1 MAETERGTR
10 FRRLPRQVREQQM
23 LDAAVE
29 VFSRRGYRQASMD
42 EIAEMAGISK
52 PMIYA
57 YLGSKDELFAACITR
72 EAHLL
77 VDRISAVV
85 GAGGPPDGLLWQAL
99 HAFFGY
105 VDEHRGGWLVLYRQ
119 ARGEDAPFAS
129 QVAASRANIAAVVAG
144 LLGQAMDAEGAARPP
159 EPELTAVAHA
169 LVGAAES
176 LADRMVDQP
185 GETPTCSAARG
196 GGRHG
201 MAQPPASDRDQSVT

>member
-57 YLGSKDELFAACITR
+57 YLGPKDELFAACITR

-85 GAGGPPDGLLWQAL
+85 GAGGPPDGPAL
-99 HAFFGY
+99 A
-105 VDEHRGGWLVLYRQ
+105 
-119 ARGEDAPFAS
+119 
-129 QVAASRANIAAVVAG
+129 
-144 LLGQAMDAEGAARPP
+144 GAARLLRVRGRAPRR
-159 EPELTAVAHA
+159 LARAVPAGPRRGRA
-169 LVGAAES
+169 V
-176 LADRMVDQP
+176 RQP
-185 GETPTCSAARG
+185 GGGQPGQHRRRG
-196 GGRHG
+196 GRPARPGHG
-201 MAQPPASDRDQSVT
+201 